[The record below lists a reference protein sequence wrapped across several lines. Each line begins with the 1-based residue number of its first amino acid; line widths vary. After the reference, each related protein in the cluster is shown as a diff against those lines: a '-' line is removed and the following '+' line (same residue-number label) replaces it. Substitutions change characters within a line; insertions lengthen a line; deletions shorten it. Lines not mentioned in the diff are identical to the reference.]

1 MNAARLF
8 LITREDLSAGAQ
20 AVQAA
25 HALREFSAKYPEED
39 QHWYKSSNTLIMK
52 VVPNEPELLS
62 LLQDAENQGIKVVQF
77 REPDRGDEL
86 TALALAPDPRTEL
99 LCRGHPLALKG
110 R

>member
-1 MNAARLF
+1 MSGPRLF

-39 QHWYKSSNTLIMK
+39 QNWYESSNTLILK

-62 LLQDAENQGIKVVQF
+62 LLRQAENQGIKAVPF
-77 REPDRGDEL
+77 REPDIGDAL
-86 TALALAPDPRTEL
+86 TAIALAPDPRTET
-99 LCRGHPLALKG
+99 LCRGHPLALRG